1 MIVVVVSAA
10 STWCAS
16 VSAEPLKSASPEY
29 VAVNV
34 FAPAD
39 VDVSEHVPAP
49 TAAEQVL
56 PSPSSTVTV
65 PVGVPTPGRFT
76 VVVHDTS

>member
-10 STWCAS
+10 STSWVV

-39 VDVSEHVPAP
+39 VDVSEHVPAS
-49 TAAEQVL
+49 TAAEQLSTPSDTVTG
-56 PSPSSTVTV
+56 PSASPPPASSPSWSTT
-65 PVGVPTPGRFT
+65 
-76 VVVHDTS
+76 TS